1 MERYLWVVLALECH
15 KMEMET
21 GMVDLGYIYLPYSE
35 GEEVYKVPELLA
47 LCHR

>member
-21 GMVDLGYIYLPYSE
+21 GMVDSDYIHLPYSE
-35 GEEVYKVPELLA
+35 GEEVYKALELLA
-47 LCHR
+47 LCRR